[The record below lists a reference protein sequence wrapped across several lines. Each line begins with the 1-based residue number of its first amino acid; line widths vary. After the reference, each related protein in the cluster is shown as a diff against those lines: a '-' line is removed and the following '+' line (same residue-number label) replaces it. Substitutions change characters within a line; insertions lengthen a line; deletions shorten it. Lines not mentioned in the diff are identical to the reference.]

1 MADDKDLE
9 IKATLD
15 AQDAKREAEELGR
28 SAGNAV
34 QGVQTAAQGASGA
47 LGEAAE
53 AAGGAADVVADVGD
67 AAQDAAD
74 AAQDLGDAM
83 SDSLRKAG
91 DEAGELSRRL
101 DGVADS
107 VGRISARQ
115 MIGVANNIAGMGFDV
130 WDAMHPGQS
139 ARSTMAGGAI
149 QGGFSGAA
157 MGSAFGPWGMLIGAL
172 GGAGLGAFTNQKRQE
187 NAEAEEAAAK
197 EALVKAG
204 GEYVRTLMDQMEY
217 TRRLDEFMQRLGDTS
232 VSVSERQA
240 DAARRLSELGERQQM
255 LKWAMQQ
262 TDVLGDPKKLH
273 EITAEYQRNA
283 AEIKRIETFD
293 IREERTHSDTA
304 RTLRERTESF
314 ARRTQIETDSLAKLG
329 INAGPAQDNRAVE
342 SIDKTVK
349 DVLNELKLFPKEGN
363 VTVWQ

>member
-1 MADDKDLE
+1 MADNDLT

-15 AQDAKREAEELGR
+15 AQDAKREAEDLGR
-28 SAGNAV
+28 SAGDAV
-34 QGVQTAAQGASGA
+34 QGVQAAAQGASGS

-53 AAGGAADVVADVGD
+53 AAGGAADAVADVGD

-107 VGRISARQ
+107 VGKISARQ
-115 MIGVANNIAGMGFDV
+115 LIGVANNIAGMGFDV
-130 WDAMHPGQS
+130 WDVMHPGQS
-139 ARSTMAGGAI
+139 SRSTVAGGAI
-149 QGGFSGAA
+149 QGGFSGMA
-157 MGSAFGPWGMLIGAL
+157 MGSAFGPWGMLLGAL

-197 EALVKAG
+197 DALVKAG

-240 DAARRLSELGERQQM
+240 DTARRLSELGERQQM

-293 IREERTHSDTA
+293 IREERTRSDTA

-349 DVLNELKLFPKEGN
+349 DMLNELKRLPKEGDI
-363 VTVWQ
+363 TVWQ